1 MIKHIVIL
9 KKKYYNKIL
18 SGEKTIESR
27 WSYNKCLPYL
37 KVSVG
42 DELLIKECGKDVE
55 VVATVCKVEFYELNP
70 QLVDTLR
77 IKYGKEIGSEKVED
91 WLGTM
96 NKKYCSLVLFND
108 VKKVPPIK
116 VKKSNGA
123 GWMIYEKI

>member
-1 MIKHIVIL
+1 MLKHIVIL
-9 KKKYYNKIL
+9 KKKYYDKIL

-37 KVSVG
+37 KVNVG

-55 VVATVCKVEFYELNP
+55 VIATVCKVEFYELNP

-77 IKYGKEIGSEKVED
+77 IKYGKEIGSDKIED

-96 NKKYCSLVLFND
+96 NKKYCSLVWFND
-108 VKKVPPIK
+108 VKKVSPFK

-123 GWMIYEKI
+123 GWMIQDKE